1 MKTKKYMIPN
11 QRRIIR
17 KQSEDLHRFIE
28 QFLKIRER
36 GRRGRG
42 SSPIRHDYSQSPAIL
57 SGRFSAE
64 RLILDSEINYSRRA
78 KSLMIA
84 TSCNSVILP
93 DTTHEPRDER
103 LDRSAS
109 FPFVDCGNKARQSFR
124 ACTIES
130 PLSLS
135 NFIRASIRSRP
146 PFRAT
151 DVRFELR
158 ARE

>member
-103 LDRSAS
+103 LDRRIRLVPVRGLWEQGSSVVPSVHHRITVITQQFHPGFDSIAT
-109 FPFVDCGNKARQSFR
+109 PFSRYRRSFR
-124 ACTIES
+124 AT
-130 PLSLS
+130 
-135 NFIRASIRSRP
+135 RA
-146 PFRAT
+146 
-151 DVRFELR
+151 
-158 ARE
+158 